1 MDLENPRAHIV
12 INKDAVEDI
21 EEIDHV
27 LPTRKAIIIGIV
39 AEIAL
44 KVLSYNME
52 SKDTIV

>member
-21 EEIDHV
+21 EEIDHA

-44 KVLSYNME
+44 KVFSYNME